1 MTAVP
6 TDSAQTVTPYF
17 TVEDAGQFIGFVT
30 AILGGTVIKDDRTAA
45 GRVQHARIR
54 IGGSVIMLNEASDSY
69 PANISQMHVYVTDTD
84 ATYAAALKA
93 GAQSL
98 MEPNERPHGDRMA
111 GITDP
116 SGNTWWLAT
125 ARS

>member
-54 IGGSVIMLNEASDSY
+54 IGGSVIMLNEASDSLSLIH
-69 PANISQMHVYVTDTD
+69 IS
-84 ATYAAALKA
+84 
-93 GAQSL
+93 
-98 MEPNERPHGDRMA
+98 EPTRPY
-111 GITDP
+111 
-116 SGNTWWLAT
+116 
-125 ARS
+125 